1 MTSIQHPLINLAKT
15 MLNRFD
21 LPDLQTFAT
30 IVRHRSFKRAA
41 IELGVSTSALSH
53 AMRKLETK
61 MGVRLLHRTSRTV
74 MPTAPGTLLAEQLEQ
89 GFDLIGA
96 ALSGIESYRQNPSG
110 PLRVNVPLDAA
121 RLLLSPVLAAF
132 TAHYPQV
139 ALILS
144 VEDRPVDIIAEGF
157 DAGIR
162 YGGTVPQDMVAVPLT
177 RPLRWVVVGAPGFL
191 AQHGRP
197 ESPRE
202 LTRLPCIGVR
212 LGNNTAYK
220 WELGDGER
228 QIRLDVTGPLGVNHT
243 ETTIAAAIAGLGLA
257 YVLERRVQ
265 EEIGRGALEVVL
277 PDWASTGPGF
287 YAYFAS
293 RRQNE
298 PGLRP
303 LIEMIRA
310 REGL

>member
-1 MTSIQHPLINLAKT
+1 
-15 MLNRFD
+15 MLNRLD
-21 LPDLQTFAT
+21 LPDLQIFAA
-30 IVRHRSFKRAA
+30 IVRQRSFKRAA
-41 IELGVSTSALSH
+41 IELGVTTSALSH

-74 MPTAPGTLLAEQLEQ
+74 MPTPPGQLLAEQLEQ
-89 GFDLIGA
+89 GFDIIGA
-96 ALSGIESYRQNPSG
+96 ALAGIESYRQNPSG
-110 PLRVNVPLDAA
+110 RLRINVPLDAA
-121 RLLLSPVLAAF
+121 RLLLSPVLAEFA
-132 TAHYPQV
+132 AHYPQV

-144 VEDRPVDIIAEGF
+144 VEDRPVDIIAEGY

-162 YGGTVPQDMVAVPLT
+162 YGGTVPQDMVALPLT
-177 RPLRWVVVGAPGFL
+177 HPLRWVVVASPGFL
-191 AQHGRP
+191 ARHGRP
-197 ESPRE
+197 GTPEE
-202 LTRLPCIGVR
+202 LARLPCIGVR

-228 QIRLDVTGPLGVNHT
+228 QVRLDVNGPLGVNNT
-243 ETTIAAAIAGLGLA
+243 ETTIAAAIDGLGLA
-257 YVLERRVQ
+257 YVLERRAQ
-265 EEIGRGALEVVL
+265 EEIERGALEVVL
-277 PDWASTGPGF
+277 PDWASTGPAF

>member
-1 MTSIQHPLINLAKT
+1 

-21 LPDLQTFAT
+21 LPDLQIFTA

-41 IELGVSTSALSH
+41 IELGVTTSALSH

-74 MPTAPGTLLAEQLEQ
+74 MPTAPGQLLAERLEQ

-110 PLRVNVPLDAA
+110 PLRINVPLDAA

-132 TAHYPQV
+132 AAQYPQV

-144 VEDRPVDIIAEGF
+144 VEDRPVDIIAEGY

-162 YGGTVPQDMVAVPLT
+162 YGGTVPQDMVAMPLT

-191 AQHGRP
+191 ARHGRP
-197 ESPRE
+197 GSPEE
-202 LTRLPCIGVR
+202 LARLPCIGVR
-212 LGNNTAYK
+212 LGNNTSYK

-228 QIRLDVTGPLGVNHT
+228 QLRLDVTGPLGVNNT
-243 ETTIAAAIAGLGLA
+243 ETTIAAAADGLGLA

-265 EEIGRGALEVVL
+265 DEIERGALEVVL

>member
-1 MTSIQHPLINLAKT
+1 

-21 LPDLQTFAT
+21 LPDLQIFAT

-41 IELGVSTSALSH
+41 IELGVTTSALSH
-53 AMRKLETK
+53 AMRKLEMR

-74 MPTAPGTLLAEQLEQ
+74 MPTAPGEQLAQRLEQ

-110 PLRVNVPLDAA
+110 QLRVNVPLDAA
-121 RLLLSPVLAAF
+121 RLLLSPVLAEFASR
-132 TAHYPQV
+132 YPHV
-139 ALILS
+139 ALVLS

-177 RPLRWVVVGAPGFL
+177 RPLRWVVVGAPSFL
-191 AQHGRP
+191 SRHGPP
-197 ESPRE
+197 ETPQA
-202 LTRLPCIGVR
+202 LARLPCIGVR
-212 LGNNTAYK
+212 LGNNTSYK

-228 QIRLDVTGPLGVNHT
+228 QLRLDVAGPLQVNNT
-243 ETTIAAAIAGLGLA
+243 ETTIAAAIDGLGLA
-257 YVLERRVQ
+257 YVLERRVKD
-265 EEIGRGALEVVL
+265 EIERGALEVVL
-277 PDWASTGPGF
+277 PEWASTGPGF

-303 LIEMIRA
+303 LMEMIRA

>member
-1 MTSIQHPLINLAKT
+1 

-21 LPDLQTFAT
+21 LPDLQIFAA

-41 IELGVSTSALSH
+41 IELGVTTSALSH
-53 AMRKLETK
+53 AMRRLETK

-74 MPTAPGTLLAEQLEQ
+74 MPTAPGQLLAERLEQ
-89 GFDLIGA
+89 GFDMIGA

-110 PLRVNVPLDAA
+110 PLRINVPLDAA
-121 RLLLSPVLAAF
+121 RLLLSPVLTEFA
-132 TAHYPQV
+132 THYPQV

-144 VEDRPVDIIAEGF
+144 VDDRPVDIIAEGY

-177 RPLRWVVVGAPGFL
+177 RPLRWVVVGAPAFL
-191 AQHGRP
+191 ARHGRP
-197 ESPRE
+197 GSPE
-202 LTRLPCIGVR
+202 ALARLSCIGVR

-228 QIRLDVTGPLGVNHT
+228 QIRLDVSGPLAVNNT
-243 ETTIAAAIAGLGLA
+243 EMTIAAAIDGLGLA

-265 EEIGRGALEVVL
+265 EEIERGALEVVL
-277 PDWASTGPGF
+277 PDWASSGPGF

-303 LIEMIRA
+303 LIEMIRM

>member
-1 MTSIQHPLINLAKT
+1 

-21 LPDLQTFAT
+21 LPDLQIFAT

-41 IELGVSTSALSH
+41 IELGVTTSALSH

-74 MPTAPGTLLAEQLEQ
+74 MPTAPGALLAERLEQ

-96 ALSGIESYRQNPSG
+96 ALSSIESYRQNPSG
-110 PLRVNVPLDAA
+110 SLRINLPQDAA
-121 RLLLSPVLAAF
+121 RLLLWPILASFSAQ
-132 TAHYPQV
+132 YPQV
-139 ALILS
+139 ALTLS

-177 RPLRWVVVGAPGFL
+177 HPLRWVVVGSPSFL
-191 AQHGRP
+191 TKHGRP
-197 ESPRE
+197 ENPQD

-220 WELGDGER
+220 WELGDGEH
-228 QIRLDVTGPLGVNHT
+228 QVRLDVTGPLGVNHT
-243 ETTIAAAIAGLGLA
+243 ETTIAAAIDGLGLA
-257 YVLERRVQ
+257 YVLERRVR
-265 EEIGRGALEVVL
+265 EELERGELEVVL

-303 LIEMIRA
+303 LIETIRM

>member
-1 MTSIQHPLINLAKT
+1 

-21 LPDLQTFAT
+21 LPDLQIFAT

-41 IELGVSTSALSH
+41 IELGVTTSALSH

-74 MPTAPGTLLAEQLEQ
+74 MPTAPGALLAERLEQ

-96 ALSGIESYRQNPSG
+96 ALSSIESYRQNPSG
-110 PLRVNVPLDAA
+110 SLRINLPQDAA
-121 RLLLSPVLAAF
+121 RLLLWPMLASFSAQ
-132 TAHYPQV
+132 YPQV
-139 ALILS
+139 ALTLS

-177 RPLRWVVVGAPGFL
+177 HPLRWVVVGSPSFL
-191 AQHGRP
+191 TKHGRP
-197 ESPRE
+197 ESPQD

-220 WELGDGER
+220 WELGDGEH
-228 QIRLDVTGPLGVNHT
+228 QVRLDVTGPLGVNHT
-243 ETTIAAAIAGLGLA
+243 ETTIAAAIDGLGLA
-257 YVLERRVQ
+257 YVLERRVG
-265 EEIGRGALEVVL
+265 EEIKRGELEVVL

-303 LIEMIRA
+303 LIETIRT